1 MNEAY
6 MEVGGQCGKYFRRNM
21 IFLWSQSKDA
31 LLHILMKT
39 DGKDTYYCTYLF
51 DKQDRS
57 EGTKF
62 FSPLYFDID
71 GDITTDE
78 GFENLR
84 MAVLSLVTNLSM
96 DLHLKTNEMKFYFSG
111 SKGFHVFVGARV
123 LAIPACE
130 NLNQIYK
137 AFVQHIKQKVE
148 HGELID
154 TKIYDNKRLIR
165 IPNTI
170 NGKTGLYKIPI
181 QYSELRTIKREEL
194 LKKASEPQ
202 PEYQPSSEQ
211 NPEAAARFRECIQ
224 KLAES
229 IPKRSHE
236 RSKIP
241 ETKQALPI
249 CMKHLLEADVSKGGR
264 NNYLAMLSSI
274 LIQNGYS
281 EEEAM
286 DIIEVWNAN
295 LSVPLEDRELF
306 VTLRSAAKLARE
318 GHGYGCTSIR
328 EKDVFPPREVCPHCR
343 IYQKMRRN

>member
-21 IFLWSQSKDA
+21 IFLRSQSKDA

-39 DGKDTYYCTYLF
+39 DGKDAYYCTYLF

-202 PEYQPSSEQ
+202 DT
-211 NPEAAARFRECIQ
+211 
-224 KLAES
+224 
-229 IPKRSHE
+229 
-236 RSKIP
+236 P
-241 ETKQALPI
+241 ET
-249 CMKHLLEADVSKGGR
+249 VSR
-264 NNYLAMLSSI
+264 
-274 LIQNGYS
+274 
-281 EEEAM
+281 
-286 DIIEVWNAN
+286 
-295 LSVPLEDRELF
+295 
-306 VTLRSAAKLARE
+306 
-318 GHGYGCTSIR
+318 
-328 EKDVFPPREVCPHCR
+328 
-343 IYQKMRRN
+343 